1 MATQE
6 IDAAR
11 AEEFAGRML
20 GILNDGF
27 LTLAVSLGQRTG
39 LFDTLAEL
47 PPSSSDEIADAAG
60 LDERYVREWLAAL
73 TTGGI
78 VDHDPDSGTYTLPPE
93 RAACLTRAAG
103 PDNLAAFALYIPV
116 LSQVEDSLVKCFEQ
130 GGGVPYSEYPSFQT
144 VQAEETERIF
154 DASLVDHVVPLVP
167 GMPQRLYDG
176 IDVLDLGCGQGHA
189 ANLLAQAFPTS
200 RVVGYDLSEEAVAAA
215 RKEARQMGLT
225 NARFHVCDVSDLDEP
240 DRFDLITTFDVI
252 HDLARPR
259 DALRGIHA
267 ALRPGGT
274 YLMVDIRASSNLHEN
289 LDHPLGTALYVVSLA
304 HCMTVSLAQD
314 GEGLGTMWGEQ
325 KARELLAEAGF
336 EHVSVEQIEGDIVN
350 NYYVATKS

>member
-11 AEEFAGRML
+11 VEEFAGRML

-27 LTLAVSLGQRTG
+27 LTLAVSLGHRTG
-39 LFDTLAEL
+39 LFDTMATL
-47 PPSSSDEIADAAG
+47 PPSTSEEVADVAG
-60 LDERYVREWLAAL
+60 LDERYVREWLAAM

-78 VDHDPDSGTYTLPPE
+78 VEHDPDTDTYELPPE
-93 RAACLTRAAG
+93 RAASLTRAAG
-103 PDNLAAFALYIPV
+103 ADNLAAFALYIPV
-116 LSQVEDSLVKCFEQ
+116 LSQVEDSLVTCFER
-130 GGGVPYSEYPSFQT
+130 GGGVPYSEYPSFQS
-144 VQAEETERIF
+144 VQAAETERVF

-167 GMPQRLYDG
+167 GLPQRLHKG
-176 IDVLDLGCGQGHA
+176 IDVLDVGCGQGHA
-189 ANLLAQAFPTS
+189 VNLLAQAFPAS
-200 RVVGYDLSEEAVAAA
+200 RVVGYDLSEEAIATA
-215 RKEARQMGLT
+215 RREARQLGLT
-225 NARFHVCDVSDLDEP
+225 NARFHVADVNDLDEP
-240 DRFDLITTFDVI
+240 NSFDLITTFDVI

-259 DALRGIHA
+259 AALCGINRALRGD
-267 ALRPGGT
+267 GT

-289 LDHPLGTALYVVSLA
+289 LDHPLGTSLYVISLA

-336 EHVSVEQIEGDIVN
+336 KRVRLEQIDGDIVN
-350 NYYVATKS
+350 NYYLATKS